1 MNSEIRIPFFDLLT
15 ILFVICI
22 LSAFGGM
29 VIGGSMRAGS
39 INSVYKSGQASCK
52 VCEVVQNG
60 N

>member
-1 MNSEIRIPFFDLLT
+1 MNSEIRIPFVDLLT
-15 ILFVICI
+15 IMFVICI

-52 VCEVVQNG
+52 VCEVAQNG

>member
-1 MNSEIRIPFFDLLT
+1 MNSEIKIQFWDLLT
-15 ILFVICI
+15 IMFVVFC
-22 LSAFGGM
+22 LSALAGI

-52 VCEVVQNG
+52 VCEVVQNE